1 MALAQPRV
9 DHVVLDTRDR
19 MDEAVIVYR
28 SLGFQ
33 LTERGRHT
41 LGSINHLIVFES
53 DYLELLGFDAAAGA
67 VRSDIAHFPTGLNG
81 LVFAAQCADSLFHDL
96 KANVPLE
103 EPLTFSRLVKLPEG
117 HKEAGFR
124 VVRLKKGTASFG
136 RVYFCQHLTP
146 DLIWRRDW
154 MNHPNAAIGL
164 TKVSIAASFPS
175 NSADIFRRLFGPESV
190 VCGSSGAC
198 KLAAGAV
205 TIELVEP
212 GALEEELRD
221 ACPLPFGRKDFVA
234 RLGIRTA
241 SLSQTVRVLRSNGIS
256 FVAEDSRLLV
266 RARAAL
272 NVALELT
279 EQAP

>member
-1 MALAQPRV
+1 MSLVSPRV
-9 DHVVLDTRDR
+9 DHVVIDVRDR
-19 MDEAVIVYR
+19 IDDAMAVYR
-28 SLGFQ
+28 SLGFS
-33 LTERGRHT
+33 LTERSTHT
-41 LGSINHLIVFES
+41 LGSVNHLAVFES
-53 DYLELLGFDAAAGA
+53 SYLELLGFGA
-67 VRSDIAHFPTGLNG
+67 SGTPRPDIAQFPIGLNG
-81 LVFAAQCADSLFHDL
+81 LVFNTESADDLFCEL
-96 KANVPLE
+96 KCRGLPVNPPQL
-103 EPLTFSRLVKLPEG
+103 FSRPVALPQSVEQ
-117 HKEAGFR
+117 AQFQA
-124 VVRLKKGTASFG
+124 VRMPDAASFG

-190 VCGSSGAC
+190 VCGSSAAC

-205 TIELVEP
+205 TIELVEL

>member
-1 MALAQPRV
+1 V
-9 DHVVLDTRDR
+9 DHVVIDVRDR
-19 MDEAVIVYR
+19 IDDAMAVYR
-28 SLGFQ
+28 SLGFS
-33 LTERGRHT
+33 LTERSTHT
-41 LGSINHLIVFES
+41 LGSVNHLAVFES
-53 DYLELLGFDAAAGA
+53 SYLELLGFGA
-67 VRSDIAHFPTGLNG
+67 SGTPRSDIAQFPIGLNG
-81 LVFAAQCADSLFHDL
+81 LVFNTESADDLFCEL
-96 KANVPLE
+96 KCRGLPVNPPQL
-103 EPLTFSRLVKLPEG
+103 FSRPVALPQSVEQ
-117 HKEAGFR
+117 AQFQA
-124 VVRLKKGTASFG
+124 VRMPDAASFG

-190 VCGSSGAC
+190 VCGSGAAC